1 MGEVFRASE
10 RLNRD
15 VATSLA
21 SSSTQLGSSP
31 KNCQRPSKYT
41 ESERPQGT
49 SYVKGTYKG
58 MEQSALWRLNNWIQ
72 QRS

>member
-1 MGEVFRASE
+1 MGEVFRARE

-15 VATSLA
+15 VAISPA
-21 SSSTQLGSSP
+21 SSSTQLGSGP

-49 SYVKGTYKG
+49 SYVKGT
-58 MEQSALWRLNNWIQ
+58 
-72 QRS
+72 